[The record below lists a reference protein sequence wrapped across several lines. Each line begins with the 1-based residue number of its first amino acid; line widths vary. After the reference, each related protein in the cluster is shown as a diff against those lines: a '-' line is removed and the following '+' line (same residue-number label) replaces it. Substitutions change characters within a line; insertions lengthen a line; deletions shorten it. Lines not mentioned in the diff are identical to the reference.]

1 MKKIIALILISITL
15 FLVLGFKSVNT
26 TEAIVIYTSTEDY
39 NMKLLEER
47 LEKNFPNYKIE
58 IEYLSTSNIAT
69 KVIEEGEKTECDI
82 VFALE
87 YGYLDM
93 MIQKNALA
101 DLSAEYDRSVFA
113 EDTILKSNSKFVVPT
128 IRSGGGIIINKK
140 VLADKGIKKP
150 KKYEDLLKDE
160 YKGLLSMPSPK
171 SSGTGYMFYLSLVNA
186 LGEEAA
192 LTSHHLDRG
201 LLTHSL
207 TEKLALDLG

>member
-87 YGYLDM
+87 
-93 MIQKNALA
+93 
-101 DLSAEYDRSVFA
+101 
-113 EDTILKSNSKFVVPT
+113 
-128 IRSGGGIIINKK
+128 
-140 VLADKGIKKP
+140 
-150 KKYEDLLKDE
+150 
-160 YKGLLSMPSPK
+160 
-171 SSGTGYMFYLSLVNA
+171 
-186 LGEEAA
+186 
-192 LTSHHLDRG
+192 
-201 LLTHSL
+201 
-207 TEKLALDLG
+207 